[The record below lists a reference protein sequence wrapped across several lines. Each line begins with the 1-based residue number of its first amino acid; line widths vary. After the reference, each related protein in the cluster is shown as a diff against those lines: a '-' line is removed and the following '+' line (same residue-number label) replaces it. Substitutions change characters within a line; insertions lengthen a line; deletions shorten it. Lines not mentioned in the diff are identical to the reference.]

1 MPVSKN
7 QGYFSRNIDK
17 EHPHLLELAH
27 EIDSLFQSWDINADV
42 QLFNSGYVGLKIQF
56 QDNTGKPQK
65 WLVVDQPGKVGMED
79 QTMGYIFFGPGGP
92 IQKSNA
98 WIWGQVPYHG
108 RRFGDTGFRDD
119 TRKEIYDDI
128 IDEIDTMLRSPIGM
142 GGENLVELNISIGR
156 LRSIIREAID
166 AVDTATGEVLTFKD
180 DNDDGWEPTAPEA
193 AWPDLVKRLGLNPEY
208 DGEHDG
214 IQSYALSGED
224 WTKLRDETQG
234 KQGDREAKRQRAE
247 YEADRERLNIDN
259 LMDRA
264 REWAQAASQ
273 DYMADNRAGDQ
284 YAGDLQDVA
293 YDLASAAKY
302 EFEQDEW
309 DELLWHFD
317 DDERQ
322 VIEFIANSM
331 G

>member
-1 MPVSKN
+1 MISNVLVEMPVSKN

-119 TRKEIYDDI
+119 TRKEIYEDI

-247 YEADRERLNIDN
+247 I
-259 LMDRA
+259 
-264 REWAQAASQ
+264 
-273 DYMADNRAGDQ
+273 
-284 YAGDLQDVA
+284 
-293 YDLASAAKY
+293 
-302 EFEQDEW
+302 
-309 DELLWHFD
+309 
-317 DDERQ
+317 
-322 VIEFIANSM
+322 
-331 G
+331 